1 MNRKAVKAINVLEKT
16 GQAIISC
23 NKRDKKDIRAS
34 LARSGINFKQ
44 CNWGFILTKDL
55 KKEEVKDKYGI

>member
-1 MNRKAVKAINVLEKT
+1 MNKKAVKAINVLEKT

-23 NKRDKKDIRAS
+23 NHRDKKDIRAS
-34 LARSGINFKQ
+34 LAQHGINFKQ

-55 KKEEVKDKYGI
+55 KRKEEDK